1 MSEREMEM
9 FPAPGTLQCCCRFY
23 AGKKI
28 SLCTSREREIE
39 TIMGLYFM
47 GCTYNST
54 VAYTLV
60 SQVSV

>member
-23 AGKKI
+23 AGEKI
-28 SLCTSREREIE
+28 SLCTSREREK
-39 TIMGLYFM
+39 IMGLYFM

-54 VAYTLV
+54 VVAYTLV